1 MGLIKG
7 GAIRLFSTFLY
18 FVSFIC
24 SMVIVGAT
32 GWFIASFSG
41 STRDFAIIGMASV
54 AALYSF
60 MAMLFT
66 CCLAGI
72 SFFAVLAIFFDVVL
86 MAAMIAIAV
95 LNRNARFGCGGDGSI
110 VRWRPIAAQTASV
123 YDSHSNAIKRKLRN
137 LATKSIHT
145 NLVNE
150 CRPPFGSVSIAN
162 ETVQYLSTGLVQ
174 NVALYHNHHDTT
186 TIENAAELNADLK
199 NPSRA
204 LGYGK
209 LNNDYE

>member
-7 GAIRLFSTFLY
+7 GAIRLLSTFLY

-60 MAMLFT
+60 IAMLFT

-72 SFFAVLAIFFDVVL
+72 SFFAVLAILFDIVL

-95 LNRNARFGCGGDGSI
+95 LNRNARFGCGGDGSNTCRLYVATFACALI
-110 VRWRPIAAQTASV
+110 AVFAFLINAVLSFFLKRSGSSKRTRAVRA
-123 YDSHSNAIKRKLRN
+123 
-137 LATKSIHT
+137 
-145 NLVNE
+145 
-150 CRPPFGSVSIAN
+150 
-162 ETVQYLSTGLVQ
+162 
-174 NVALYHNHHDTT
+174 
-186 TIENAAELNADLK
+186 
-199 NPSRA
+199 
-204 LGYGK
+204 
-209 LNNDYE
+209 